1 MHFKWS
7 FSIAMFVYQR
17 VIREADMFGHLRM
30 IKKKH
35 PSSDV
40 AAGSQHKLSRMNPNR
55 FYPHPSISHL
65 YSHYSLS
72 DKHRPHSPP
81 YGGSKPFFYLV
92 GGFNPS
98 EKYEFVSGDYY
109 SQYMESHKNHVPNHQ
124 LLSDWHTLVLP
135 HGLPLIFSMGFFNHK
150 MVFLGW
156 PISSTP
162 MVHQDFDV
170 TISVFSPF
178 LDSLW

>member
-1 MHFKWS
+1 MHYKWS

-35 PSSDV
+35 LSSDV

-81 YGGSKPFFYLV
+81 YGGSKPFFIWLVVSTPLKNMSSSVGITIPNIWKVIKIHGSKPPVIVWLTYLS
-92 GGFNPS
+92 FATWLAT
-98 EKYEFVSGDYY
+98 K
-109 SQYMESHKNHVPNHQ
+109 
-124 LLSDWHTLVLP
+124 
-135 HGLPLIFSMGFFNHK
+135 IFSMGFFNQK
-150 MVFLGW
+150 NGDFWDDRDRPLRWFTRISMW
-156 PISSTP
+156 PNHG
-162 MVHQDFDV
+162 VL
-170 TISVFSPF
+170 TIS
-178 LDSLW
+178 W